1 MKSILMLLAFAINF
15 TSLFCQTLFTYGNNA
30 VDKEEFLR
38 AYNKNKTAVDDKEKA
53 LREYLD
59 LYSKFKLKVRAAQD
73 MKLDTL
79 PQLSN
84 DLQNFRSQIDETY
97 MTSDN
102 ALNQLID
109 EAYVH
114 SQKDIHVLHFF
125 TALVGKTIAAD
136 SIKAA
141 KAMQEIYAEL
151 NAGKTDYE
159 KLVTAGLAKNVKI
172 TVADVGYITA
182 FSVPYEYEKIIYGLK
197 PGEANKPYQSKNG
210 LHIFKAI
217 DERTGMGKW
226 KIAQILLTIPP
237 GDAAANF
244 TAVEEKANLIYNKLQ
259 AGADFAEMA
268 KQYSDDKLTYIA
280 GGNMPEFTTGKYE
293 LSFET
298 AVFKLSKDGEVSK
311 PFSTQFGF
319 HIVKRLSVEPVQTT
333 KADAAYMYEIKQKVM
348 QDSRVNT
355 AKDVFTNSIVKLIG
369 YKKNTAVKDAD
380 LFRYADS
387 VVANPALNGAKEF
400 AVSNK
405 IIYSTA
411 KNTVKGKDWLSF
423 IREYKTN
430 PEIYKGESNPALLQ
444 KFLNIKSLEYY
455 RTHLEDYNPEFSY
468 QIEEFKDG
476 NLLFEIMERKVWSN
490 AVNDSAGLLKYYIQ
504 HKNKYLWAASADI
517 IIFSC
522 TNKKVAEESLAG
534 LKEGKGWK
542 KITEESNNSIQADSG
557 RYELSQITLAEGA
570 VAATGMITPI
580 VVNESDGTAGFVHIL
595 KLHPANEQRT
605 FEEARGLVINDY
617 QNILEEKWIEEL
629 KKKYPVKVD
638 EKGFQSLL
646 K

>member
-1 MKSILMLLAFAINF
+1 V
-15 TSLFCQTLFTYGNNA
+15 Q
-30 VDKEEFLR
+30 
-38 AYNKNKTAVDDKEKA
+38 
-53 LREYLD
+53 
-59 LYSKFKLKVRAAQD
+59 
-73 MKLDTL
+73 
-79 PQLSN
+79 
-84 DLQNFRSQIDETY
+84 
-97 MTSDN
+97 
-102 ALNQLID
+102 
-109 EAYVH
+109 
-114 SQKDIHVLHFF
+114 
-125 TALVGKTIAAD
+125 
-136 SIKAA
+136 
-141 KAMQEIYAEL
+141 
-151 NAGKTDYE
+151 
-159 KLVTAGLAKNVKI
+159 
-172 TVADVGYITA
+172 
-182 FSVPYEYEKIIYGLK
+182 
-197 PGEANKPYQSKNG
+197 
-210 LHIFKAI
+210 
-217 DERTGMGKW
+217 
-226 KIAQILLTIPP
+226 
-237 GDAAANF
+237 
-244 TAVEEKANLIYNKLQ
+244 
-259 AGADFAEMA
+259 
-268 KQYSDDKLTYIA
+268 
-280 GGNMPEFTTGKYE
+280 
-293 LSFET
+293 
-298 AVFKLSKDGEVSK
+298 
-311 PFSTQFGF
+311 
-319 HIVKRLSVEPVQTT
+319 PVQTT

-387 VVANPALNGAKEF
+387 VAVNPALNGAKEF

-405 IIYSTA
+405 VIYSTSKSA
-411 KNTVKGKDWLSF
+411 VKGKDWLSF

-430 PEIYKGESNPALLQ
+430 PEIYKGENNPALLQ
-444 KFLNIKSLEYY
+444 KFLNLKSLEYY

-490 AVNDSAGLLKYYIQ
+490 AVNDSAALLKYYAQ
-504 HKNKYLWAASADI
+504 HKSKYLWAASADI

-557 RYELSQITLAEGA
+557 RYELSQITLAEGT

-580 VVNESDGTAGFVHIL
+580 VVNESDGTAGFVNIL

-617 QNILEEKWIEEL
+617 QIILEEKWIEEL

-638 EKGFQSLL
+638 EKVFQSLL